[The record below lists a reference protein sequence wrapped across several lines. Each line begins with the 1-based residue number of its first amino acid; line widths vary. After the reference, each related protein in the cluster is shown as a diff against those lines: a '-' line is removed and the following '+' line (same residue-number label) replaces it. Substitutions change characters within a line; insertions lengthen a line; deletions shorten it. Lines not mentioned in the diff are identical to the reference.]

1 MVSSLIK
8 TKADLEKLPSS
19 WYSGVEK
26 SREKAK
32 KLHNKIVAV
41 DQNTSVVVGRLM
53 AIDIERLWRFNYPYC
68 KLTLRNPQR
77 FRSNGKFECK
87 MSEIELFFI
96 NKPKML
102 LSLME
107 LSERH
112 PEIYTNIHKQIKI
125 DTTA

>member
-26 SREKAK
+26 SREKAR
-32 KLHNKIVAV
+32 KLNNKVVAV
-41 DQNTSVVVGRLM
+41 DQTTSVVVGRLIG
-53 AIDIERLWRFNYPYC
+53 IDIERLWRFNYPYC

-77 FRSNGKFECK
+77 YRSNGNFECK
-87 MSEIELFFI
+87 MSDIELFFI

-102 LSLME
+102 LSLEE
-107 LSERH
+107 LSDRH
-112 PEIYTNIHKQIKI
+112 PIIYKEIRKQIKI
-125 DTTA
+125 SP